1 MADKKVISIRFHMDS
16 REDMEL
22 YERLEQEAGTSDSL
36 ASVVKA
42 KIRDFYN
49 KQDDKEQNNDL
60 QDRLVAVVREEMQE
74 SGMKLVG
81 AILSGM
87 VGGNGGTVISS
98 SIEGHQRMMST
109 KYIRR
114 LHMVVYKFSLNEE
127 YSQKLEAMAK
137 YKKR

>member
-1 MADKKVISIRFHMDS
+1 MSGKKVISIRFHTDS
-16 REDMEL
+16 KEDMEL
-22 YERLEQEAGTSDSL
+22 YEKLEQEAGVSSSL

-49 KQDDKEQNNDL
+49 KQEDKEQNIDL

-87 VGGNGGTVISS
+87 GVNNGTVVPVPI
-98 SIEGHQRMMST
+98 IEKDNLPEKS
-109 KYIRR
+109 
-114 LHMVVYKFSLNEE
+114 EE
-127 YSQKLEAMAK
+127 LPSGALDFLE
-137 YKKR
+137 

>member
-22 YERLEQEAGTSDSL
+22 YERLEKEAGMSASL

-49 KQDDKEQNNDL
+49 KQEDKEQNIDL
-60 QDRLVAVVREEMQE
+60 QDRLVAVVREEMHE
-74 SGMKLVG
+74 FGIKLIG

-87 VGGNGGTVISS
+87 GRNDGSAMMLSGTNAD
-98 SIEGHQRMMST
+98 
-109 KYIRR
+109 
-114 LHMVVYKFSLNEE
+114 SLPEKSEE
-127 YSQKLEAMAK
+127 LPMGALDFLE
-137 YKKR
+137 

>member
-1 MADKKVISIRFHMDS
+1 MLGKKVISIRFHTDS
-16 REDMEL
+16 KEDMEL
-22 YERLEQEAGTSDSL
+22 YEKLEQEAGVSASL

-42 KIRDFYN
+42 KIRDCYN
-49 KQDDKEQNNDL
+49 RQDNKEQNTGL

-98 SIEGHQRMMST
+98 SIVT
-109 KYIRR
+109 KEN
-114 LHMVVYKFSLNEE
+114 LPEKSEE
-127 YSQKLEAMAK
+127 LPVGALDFLE
-137 YKKR
+137 